1 MKIYAHRG
9 ASRDFPEMSR
19 EAYLEAVIQGA
30 DGFECD
36 LRLTKDRQL
45 ICWHDSN
52 TFRMTGIKK
61 RIATTNYR
69 DLAFAEPILLRE
81 LILIAEENKKA
92 LAIETK
98 HPVPSAGAVER
109 DLIKLLDE
117 LTPTVDISI
126 MSFSKLAVNRI
137 PKRFKSVYLINQ
149 KVGNRFNSAPAIGP
163 SLALIKAHPEIVA
176 DAHSK
181 GKEVYIW
188 TVNDAADVK
197 YCAEIGVDVIMSDI
211 PAQARRALGYS

>member
-52 TFRMTGIKK
+52 TLRMTGIKK
-61 RIATTNYR
+61 NISRTNFK
-69 DLAFAEPILLRE
+69 DLAFAKPLLLSE
-81 LILIAEENKKA
+81 LIEIAEKNRKA

-98 HPVPSAGAVER
+98 HPVLTSGAVER
-109 DLIKLLDE
+109 ELIRLLNE
-117 LTPTVDISI
+117 LKPTIDISI
-126 MSFSKLAVNRI
+126 MSFSKFAINRI
-137 PKRFKSVYLINQ
+137 PKTFKGVNLI
-149 KVGNRFNSAPAIGP
+149 KFKLEKYFNSASVIGP
-163 SLALIKAHPEIVA
+163 SLALIKAHPEIVS

-181 GKEVYIW
+181 GRAVYIW
-188 TVNDAADVK
+188 TVNNPEDVK